1 MRIAVSESHVVRR
14 YTSQSIVRRDRVCEF
29 DGIHVSTGSIPR
41 DIVDPREKGNEG
53 LSRRE
58 MHACALGGQFR
69 FRIPASGQPEPRH
82 LARVAMCIPQLHIP
96 NHLPASA
103 PDGLEEAVLLCEPVE
118 AVVGLTHGANET
130 ADGVGLV
137 VAGVAAV
144 LVNLANAEL
153 DRGVVLGPDDASGGR
168 LGGY

>member
-1 MRIAVSESHVVRR
+1 MVFM
-14 YTSQSIVRRDRVCEF
+14 SQPVP
-29 DGIHVSTGSIPR
+29 IPR
-41 DIVDPREKGNEG
+41 DIVDPQEKGNEG

-69 FRIPASGQPEPRH
+69 FR
-82 LARVAMCIPQLHIP
+82 IPQLHIP

>member
-1 MRIAVSESHVVRR
+1 MTGFVNLMVFM
-14 YTSQSIVRRDRVCEF
+14 SQPVP
-29 DGIHVSTGSIPR
+29 IPR
-41 DIVDPREKGNEG
+41 DIVDPQEKGNEG

-69 FRIPASGQPEPRH
+69 FRIPASGQPQPRH

-137 VAGVAAV
+137 VDGVAAV